1 MKKKSHARAPDKR
14 NFSVALPI
22 TLIDALEEI
31 AKNEDRSRN
40 RQIEYFLKEKVREYK
55 AKKGLQS
62 LPNPSGKSKA
72 VAS

>member
-14 NFSVALPI
+14 NFSVALPV

-40 RQIEYFLKEKVREYK
+40 RQIESFLKEQVRVYQT
-55 AKKGLQS
+55 KKGLKP
-62 LPNPSGKSKA
+62 LPSPLGEVEA
-72 VAS
+72 AAS

>member
-22 TLIDALEEI
+22 TLIDALEKI
-31 AKNEDRSRN
+31 AMKEDRSRN
-40 RQIEYFLKEKVREYK
+40 RQIESFLKEKVQEYK

-62 LPNPSGKSKA
+62 LPNSPGKPEA